1 MEFVI
6 GVIVGF
12 LVGATSFKLYTD
24 KKNKKVSGSFIMD
37 FTDPMKDICRLELEE
52 SLDSIYSKKRISLN
66 VITHEN
72 SQQ

>member
-6 GVIVGF
+6 GIIVGF
-12 LVGATSFKLYTD
+12 LIGATSFKLYID

-66 VITHEN
+66 VIAHEN

>member
-12 LVGATSFKLYTD
+12 LIGATSFKLYTD

-52 SLDSIYSKKRISLN
+52 SLDSIYSKKQISLN

>member
-12 LVGATSFKLYTD
+12 LIGATSFKLYTD
-24 KKNKKVSGSFIMD
+24 KKSKKVSGSFIMD

-72 SQQ
+72 SQ

>member
-6 GVIVGF
+6 GIIVGF
-12 LVGATSFKLYTD
+12 LIGATSFKLYTD
-24 KKNKKVSGSFIMD
+24 EKNKKVSGSFIMD

-52 SLDSIYSKKRISLN
+52 SLDSIYSKKRISLK

-72 SQQ
+72 SQL

>member
-6 GVIVGF
+6 GIIVGF
-12 LVGATSFKLYTD
+12 LIGATSFKLYTD

-52 SLDSIYSKKRISLN
+52 SLDSIYSKKRISLK
-66 VITHEN
+66 VITHDN
-72 SQQ
+72 SQL

>member
-12 LVGATSFKLYTD
+12 LIGATSFKLYTG

-66 VITHEN
+66 VITHKN

>member
-6 GVIVGF
+6 GVIVGV
-12 LVGATSFKLYTD
+12 LIGATSFKLYTD

>member
-12 LVGATSFKLYTD
+12 LIGATSFKLYTD
-24 KKNKKVSGSFIMD
+24 KKNKKVSGYFIMD

-66 VITHEN
+66 VVTHEN

>member
-6 GVIVGF
+6 GVIIGF
-12 LVGATSFKLYTD
+12 LIGATSFKLYTD
-24 KKNKKVSGSFIMD
+24 KKNKRVSGSFIMD

>member
-6 GVIVGF
+6 GVIIGF
-12 LVGATSFKLYTD
+12 LIGATSFKLYTD

>member
-12 LVGATSFKLYTD
+12 LIGATSFKLYTD

-52 SLDSIYSKKRISLN
+52 SLDRIYSKKRISLN

>member
-6 GVIVGF
+6 GIIIGF
-12 LVGATSFKLYTD
+12 LIGATSFKLYTD

-52 SLDSIYSKKRISLN
+52 SLDSIYNKKW
-66 VITHEN
+66 ITLSIITREN

>member
-6 GVIVGF
+6 GIIVGF
-12 LVGATSFKLYTD
+12 LIGATSFKLYTD

-52 SLDSIYSKKRISLN
+52 SLDSIYSKKRISLK

-72 SQQ
+72 SQL

>member
-6 GVIVGF
+6 GIIVGF
-12 LVGATSFKLYTD
+12 LIGATSFKLYTD

-52 SLDSIYSKKRISLN
+52 SLDSIYSKQRISLN

>member
-6 GVIVGF
+6 GIIVGF
-12 LVGATSFKLYTD
+12 LIGATSFKLYTD

>member
-12 LVGATSFKLYTD
+12 LIGATSFKLYID

>member
-6 GVIVGF
+6 GVIIGF
-12 LVGATSFKLYTD
+12 LIGATSFKLYTD
-24 KKNKKVSGSFIMD
+24 KKNKSVSGSFIMD

>member
-6 GVIVGF
+6 GIIVGF
-12 LVGATSFKLYTD
+12 LIGATSFKLYTD

-37 FTDPMKDICRLELEE
+37 FTDPTKDICRLELEE

>member
-6 GVIVGF
+6 GIIVGF
-12 LVGATSFKLYTD
+12 LIAATSFKLYTD

>member
-6 GVIVGF
+6 GIIVGF
-12 LVGATSFKLYTD
+12 LIGGTSFKLYTD

>member
-6 GVIVGF
+6 GIIIGF
-12 LVGATSFKLYTD
+12 LIGATSFKLYTD

>member
-12 LVGATSFKLYTD
+12 LIGVTSFKLYTD

>member
-12 LVGATSFKLYTD
+12 LIGATSFKLYTD

>member
-1 MEFVI
+1 MEFII
-6 GVIVGF
+6 GIIVGF
-12 LVGATSFKLYTD
+12 LIGVTSFKLYTD
-24 KKNKKVSGSFIMD
+24 KKNKKASGSFIMD

-66 VITHEN
+66 VVTHEN